1 MFYKIKKT
9 DLPKY
14 LSNVIPKSN
23 NQYNNRAIDDVATF
37 YCISDIFKYSH
48 FPLIIMNL
56 NKLDVTI
63 RRSESLP
70 SFENYFFK
78 FGRPTAKPT

>member
-1 MFYKIKKT
+1 
-9 DLPKY
+9 
-14 LSNVIPKSN
+14 
-23 NQYNNRAIDDVATF
+23 
-37 YCISDIFKYSH
+37 
-48 FPLIIMNL
+48 MNL

-78 FGRPTAKPT
+78 LGRPTAKPT